1 MKDKFEEAIKEIT
14 EKIKNLLYI
23 KAIVEDADKD
33 GNEIWRME
41 AELAGKVIDK
51 YLPELINTLHQQAM
65 KEEKEN
71 NKEKLKGILQSIK
84 ASVDYEYEITHANI
98 EDIAKEN
105 DIKL

>member
-23 KAIVEDADKD
+23 KAIVEDADKN

-51 YLPELINTLHQQAM
+51 YLPKLINTIHQKAM
-65 KEEKEN
+65 KEAVEKAFEKGYQKAKEEAFKEEKEN
-71 NKEKLKGILQSIK
+71 RIFGECDWDAG
-84 ASVDYEYEITHANI
+84 
-98 EDIAKEN
+98 
-105 DIKL
+105 